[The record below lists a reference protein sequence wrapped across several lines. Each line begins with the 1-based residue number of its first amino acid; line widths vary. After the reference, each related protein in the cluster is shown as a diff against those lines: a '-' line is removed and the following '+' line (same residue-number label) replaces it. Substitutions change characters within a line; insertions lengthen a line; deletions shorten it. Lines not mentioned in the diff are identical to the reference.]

1 MTVEFGEDREEPL
14 ILHCFADYGVE
25 SDVLRC
31 YGNVV
36 RVGIN
41 ARDMNESMAIKA
53 DAYKF
58 SIADNVTFDLGV
70 FHPVCKRWASLTS
83 LSGNPE
89 DHPNQIPRA
98 RELADKY

>member
-25 SDVLRC
+25 SDALRC

-41 ARDMNESMAIKA
+41 ARDTNESMVIKA
-53 DAYKF
+53 DAYDF
-58 SIADNVTFDLGV
+58 PISDDVTFDLGV

-83 LSGNPE
+83 LSGDPE
-89 DHPNQIPRA
+89 DHPN
-98 RELADKY
+98 